1 MRGPA
6 RWSRSS
12 LDQLTAVQALPTGV
26 ACWRWTERL
35 AALMPE
41 PVSVSV
47 QVTLTEVL
55 AWVVLPSGAVIV
67 TVGAVVST
75 RHRARGRREAPLPA
89 LSARVTGQR

>member
-1 MRGPA
+1 
-6 RWSRSS
+6 
-12 LDQLTAVQALPTGV
+12 
-26 ACWRWTERL
+26 
-35 AALMPE
+35 MPE

-75 RHRARGRREAPLPA
+75 STVPEVWEVLLPA
-89 LSARVTGQR
+89 LSLMATVQR